1 MTTQKASYGKL
12 HTRSPHILH
21 KAILT
26 LAVAAISQFSALAD
40 GLSVMNGTDG
50 AKGIR
55 IIENQTLL

>member
-1 MTTQKASYGKL
+1 MKKL
-12 HTRSPHILH
+12 SL
-21 KAILT
+21 A